1 MLRLG
6 HLGEWVGTRMTVG
19 TMRLRIE
26 PESGWLPLAAAALLV
41 IGAADLLLGASIPW
55 LAFGSLCLLALAALV
70 LHGRLRTAGALQSD
84 RGADLKTRQTAS
96 LLEMIGSSTDSI
108 IWAKDRDGR
117 MLYINGALERLAG
130 VTLCEVAG
138 KFDHEWNPNPE
149 DARAFTEAD
158 RRVRE
163 SGIADDTEE
172 SFTGENGTTRHY
184 RSIRSPLRD
193 TAGTIIGSVGI
204 ATDITERREAEQRE
218 QLLTRELDHRDK
230 NLLTVVQ
237 SVVALTRADDVA
249 AFKSA
254 VEGRVQAL
262 GRAHSLVSAA
272 RWEGANLDRVLG
284 EELAAYRG
292 RNANRITLSGPSL
305 LLKPSAAQGL
315 ALVIHELAT
324 NALKYGS
331 LSVDE
336 GRLAVSWSIH
346 GSGDGSRLVL
356 CWEERN
362 GPPVTP
368 PSPERRVGFGS
379 RLIAG
384 SIERQLGGSLHLDWA
399 PTGLSA
405 RMEVPLDRAVD
416 SSAAADQPGS
426 KFGPGMEQAA
436 A

>member
-1 MLRLG
+1 MRPGLG
-6 HLGEWVGTRMTVG
+6 LAG
-19 TMRLRIE
+19 
-26 PESGWLPLAAAALLV
+26 GWLLLAATALLA
-41 IGAADLLLGASIPW
+41 IGLIDMTLGAPVHW
-55 LAFGSLCLLALAALV
+55 LAFAAICLLALATWDL
-70 LHGRLRTAGALQSD
+70 RLRMAGAAPAT
-84 RGADLKTRQTAS
+84 RRADLKVEQTTS
-96 LLEMIGSSTDSI
+96 LLESIGSSTDSI

-130 VTLCEVAG
+130 VSLNEVVG
-138 KFDHEWNPNPE
+138 KLDHDWNPDPE

-163 SGIADDTEE
+163 SGIADDAEE
-172 SFTGENGTTRHY
+172 SFTGADGIRRHY

-193 TAGTIIGSVGI
+193 PAGTIIGSVGI

-218 QLLTRELDHRDK
+218 QLLTRELDHRAK

-249 AFKSA
+249 AFKAA
-254 VEGRVQAL
+254 VEGRVLAL

-272 RWEGANLDRVLG
+272 RWQGADLDRILT

-292 RNANRITLSGPSL
+292 RNARRITLTGPTL
-305 LLKPSAAQGL
+305 MLKPSAAQGL
-315 ALVIHELAT
+315 ALVVHELAT
-324 NALKYGS
+324 NALKYGA
-331 LSVDE
+331 LSVGE
-336 GRLAVSWSIH
+336 GRLAVSWTIQ
-346 GSGDGSRLVL
+346 GSPGEAPRLL
-356 CWEERN
+356 ISWEERN
-362 GPPVTP
+362 GPPVIP

-399 PTGLSA
+399 PSGLVA

-416 SSAAADQPGS
+416 GSAAELPGN
-426 KFGPGMEQAA
+426 PPVRALEQAA